1 MVNHQYRTT
10 VYSQLVDPTTN
21 KKIIEVVQYLYN
33 KVGELE
39 PTHHSTQVDKK
50 A

>member
-39 PTHHSTQVDKK
+39 PTHHNYEIDKK
-50 A
+50 V